1 MSRHALKDLYAGPK
15 SEREMR
21 TDFFVYAFY
30 RPISFALTPAFLS
43 IGATATNV
51 TMLNLLLASL
61 MPLVALLAPDQSY
74 IGLALITFSC
84 IVLDCV
90 DGNIARATGSGSA
103 LGQYLDSLVGK
114 AYYLLLVIALAIV
127 AHSEV
132 PQIGLGYWLAGAFAA
147 SMLKIWGREARA
159 YCKLNFSYGEALFA
173 TARVGWQNILFSAA
187 KLVPFGL
194 LALGSI
200 GMTRLLLGALLLMSL
215 TTFLH
220 TQRRILRQLSR
231 ATAPQ
236 NRVPAE
242 TYAAVS
248 PPGPH
253 GPAMG
258 NDRAY

>member
-1 MSRHALKDLYAGPK
+1 MNRQALQDLYAGPK

-21 TDFFVYAFY
+21 ADFFVYALY
-30 RPISFALTPAFLS
+30 RPISFAVTPAFLS

-61 MPLVALLAPDQSY
+61 MPLIALLAPDQAY
-74 IGLALITFSC
+74 IILALITFSC

-90 DGNIARATGSGSA
+90 DGNIARATGTGSA

-127 AHSEV
+127 AHVEM
-132 PQIGLGYWLAGAFAA
+132 PQIDLGYWLAGALAA
-147 SMLKIWGREARA
+147 SVLKIWGREARA
-159 YCKLNFSYGEALFA
+159 YCRLNFSQGEVPFA
-173 TARVGWQNILFSAA
+173 TTRVGWQQILFSAA

-200 GMTRLLLGALLLMSL
+200 GMTGLLLGALLLMSL
-215 TTFLH
+215 VVFLH

-231 ATAPQ
+231 TAAPQ
-236 NRVPAE
+236 NSLAAE
-242 TYAAVS
+242 
-248 PPGPH
+248 G
-253 GPAMG
+253 
-258 NDRAY
+258 